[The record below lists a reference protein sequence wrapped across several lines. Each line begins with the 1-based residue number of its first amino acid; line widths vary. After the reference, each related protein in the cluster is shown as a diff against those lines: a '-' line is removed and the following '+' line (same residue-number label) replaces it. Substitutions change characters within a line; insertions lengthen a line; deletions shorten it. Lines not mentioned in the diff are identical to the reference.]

1 MNVMQR
7 LTAYVSGKVQKT
19 GYRARV
25 VTIAQNLGLRGY
37 VQNLDNGL
45 VKVVAEGETADLE
58 ALLMAIDIKNTLINV
73 TDVRKEFTPAIG
85 DFDSFFKAVSG
96 GETDQRID
104 AAAHLLTKL
113 IVVNEKILD
122 AITANNNELK
132 ETHEDIRGLR
142 EEVSGSREE
151 IRGLR
156 EEVSGSREEIRGLR
170 EEVSGSREEIRGLRE
185 EMSGSREEIR
195 GLREEMS
202 GSREEIRG
210 LREEVSGSREDI
222 RSSRDAIVGEI
233 RASRDAIIEEVKTSN
248 EVIAGE
254 IGETRDAIVGEIG
267 ELRVDLKDSI
277 QDRLM
282 RIESDVAQIKAKVG
296 L

>member
-1 MNVMQR
+1 MQR

-45 VKVVAEGETADLE
+45 VKVVAEGETTDLE
-58 ALLMAIDIKNTLINV
+58 NLLIGIDIKNTLINV

-122 AITANNNELK
+122 AITATNNELK
-132 ETHEDIRGLR
+132 ETHEEIR
-142 EEVSGSREE
+142 GSREE
-151 IRGLR
+151 IRG
-156 EEVSGSREEIRGLR
+156 SREEIR
-170 EEVSGSREEIRGLRE
+170 
-185 EMSGSREEIR
+185 
-195 GLREEMS
+195 
-202 GSREEIRG
+202 
-210 LREEVSGSREDI
+210 GSREDI

-233 RASRDAIIEEVKTSN
+233 RASRDAIIEEIKTSN
-248 EVIAGE
+248 EAMAGE
-254 IGETRDAIVGEIG
+254 IGEARDAIVGEIG
-267 ELRVDLKDSI
+267 ELRTDLKDSI

>member
-7 LTAYVSGKVQKT
+7 LTAYVSGKVQKI

-132 ETHEDIRGLR
+132 ETHE
-142 EEVSGSREE
+142 E

-170 EEVSGSREEIRGLRE
+170 EEV
-185 EMSGSREEIR
+185 SGSREEIR

-233 RASRDAIIEEVKTSN
+233 RASRDAIIEDVKTSN

-267 ELRVDLKDSI
+267 ELRADLKDSI

>member
-1 MNVMQR
+1 MMQR

-58 ALLMAIDIKNTLINV
+58 DLLMAIDIKNTLINV

-122 AITANNNELK
+122 AITATNNELK
-132 ETHEDIRGLR
+132 ETHEEIRGSR
-142 EEVSGSREE
+142 EEIRGSREEISGSREE
-151 IRGLR
+151 IRGTR
-156 EEVSGSREEIRGLR
+156 EDIRGLR
-170 EEVSGSREEIRGLRE
+170 EEISGSRQ
-185 EMSGSREEIR
+185 
-195 GLREEMS
+195 
-202 GSREEIRG
+202 
-210 LREEVSGSREDI
+210 DI

-233 RASRDAIIEEVKTSN
+233 RASRDAIIEEIKTSN
-248 EVIAGE
+248 EAIAGE
-254 IGETRDAIVGEIG
+254 IGEARHAIVGEIG
-267 ELRVDLKDSI
+267 ELRADLKDSI

>member
-1 MNVMQR
+1 MQR

-58 ALLMAIDIKNTLINV
+58 NLLMAIDIKNTLINV

-122 AITANNNELK
+122 AITATNNELK
-132 ETHEDIRGLR
+132 ETHEEIR
-142 EEVSGSREE
+142 GSREE
-151 IRGLR
+151 IR
-156 EEVSGSREEIRGLR
+156 
-170 EEVSGSREEIRGLRE
+170 
-185 EMSGSREEIR
+185 
-195 GLREEMS
+195 
-202 GSREEIRG
+202 
-210 LREEVSGSREDI
+210 GSREDI

-233 RASRDAIIEEVKTSN
+233 RASRDAIIEEIKTSN
-248 EVIAGE
+248 EAMAGE
-254 IGETRDAIVGEIG
+254 IGEARDAIVGEIG
-267 ELRVDLKDSI
+267 ELRADLKDSI

-282 RIESDVAQIKAKVG
+282 RIESDVAQIKAKIG

>member
-1 MNVMQR
+1 MQR

-58 ALLMAIDIKNTLINV
+58 DLLMAIDIKNTLINV

-122 AITANNNELK
+122 AITATNNELK
-132 ETHEDIRGLR
+132 ETHE
-142 EEVSGSREE
+142 E

-156 EEVSGSREEIRGLR
+156 ED
-170 EEVSGSREEIRGLRE
+170 
-185 EMSGSREEIR
+185 
-195 GLREEMS
+195 
-202 GSREEIRG
+202 
-210 LREEVSGSREDI
+210 VSGSREDI

-233 RASRDAIIEEVKTSN
+233 RASRDAIIEETKTSN
-248 EVIAGE
+248 EVMAGE
-254 IGETRDAIVGEIG
+254 IGEARDAIVGEIG
-267 ELRVDLKDSI
+267 ELRADLKDSI
-277 QDRLM
+277 QERLM

>member
-1 MNVMQR
+1 MQR

-58 ALLMAIDIKNTLINV
+58 DLLMAIDIKNTLINV

-132 ETHEDIRGLR
+132 ETHE
-142 EEVSGSREE
+142 E

-156 EEVSGSREEIRGLR
+156 ED
-170 EEVSGSREEIRGLRE
+170 
-185 EMSGSREEIR
+185 
-195 GLREEMS
+195 
-202 GSREEIRG
+202 
-210 LREEVSGSREDI
+210 VSGSREDI

-233 RASRDAIIEEVKTSN
+233 RASRDAIIEETKTSN
-248 EVIAGE
+248 EVMAGE
-254 IGETRDAIVGEIG
+254 IGEARDAIVGEIG
-267 ELRVDLKDSI
+267 ELRADLKDSI
-277 QDRLM
+277 QERLM

>member
-1 MNVMQR
+1 MQR
-7 LTAYVSGKVQKT
+7 LTAYISGKVQKT

-58 ALLMAIDIKNTLINV
+58 GLLMAIDIKNTLINV

-122 AITANNNELK
+122 AITATNNELK
-132 ETHEDIRGLR
+132 ETHEEIRGLR
-142 EEVSGSREE
+142 EDVSGSREE
-151 IRGLR
+151 IR
-156 EEVSGSREEIRGLR
+156 
-170 EEVSGSREEIRGLRE
+170 
-185 EMSGSREEIR
+185 
-195 GLREEMS
+195 
-202 GSREEIRG
+202 
-210 LREEVSGSREDI
+210 GSREDI

-233 RASRDAIIEEVKTSN
+233 RASRDAIIEETKTSN
-248 EVIAGE
+248 EVMAGE
-254 IGETRDAIVGEIG
+254 IGDARDAIVGEIG
-267 ELRVDLKDSI
+267 ELRADLKDSI
-277 QDRLM
+277 QERLM

>member
-1 MNVMQR
+1 MMQR

-37 VQNLDNGL
+37 MQNLDNGL

-58 ALLMAIDIKNTLINV
+58 ELLKDIDIKNTLINV
-73 TDVRKEFTPAIG
+73 TDVRKEFTTAIG

-122 AITANNNELK
+122 AITSTNLELK
-132 ETHEDIRGLR
+132 ETHE
-142 EEVSGSREE
+142 E
-151 IRGLR
+151 IR
-156 EEVSGSREEIRGLR
+156 
-170 EEVSGSREEIRGLRE
+170 
-185 EMSGSREEIR
+185 
-195 GLREEMS
+195 
-202 GSREEIRG
+202 
-210 LREEVSGSREDI
+210 GSREDI

-233 RASRDAIIEEVKTSN
+233 RASNEAITGEVSDARDS
-248 EVIAGE
+248 
-254 IGETRDAIVGEIG
+254 IVGEIG
-267 ELRVDLKDSI
+267 ELRTDLKESI

-282 RIESDVAQIKAKVG
+282 RIESDVAQIKAKIG